1 VEEANMKT
9 CRECGSALTAKQED
23 HRYTESG
30 LPNVALLSVEV
41 RRCAKCK
48 TSEVAIPGVAALHRA
63 IAHTL
68 IRKASRFTGEEV
80 RFLLEFLGITGVAF
94 AARMGVEP
102 ETVSR
107 WQTGR
112 EPMGPGS
119 DRLLRLLVANAQP
132 VDQYPSEFLETIDGD
147 APVKAERVRMT
158 HRGAVWN
165 ADARA
170 VS

>member
-1 VEEANMKT
+1 MKT
-9 CRECGSALTAKQED
+9 CKECGSALTARQED

-30 LPNVALLSVEV
+30 LPNVVLLGVEV

-48 TSEVAIPGVAALHRA
+48 AYEVAIPGVAALHRA
-63 IAHTL
+63 IAYTL
-68 IRKASRFTGEEV
+68 IRKPSRFTGDEV
-80 RFLLEFLGITGVAF
+80 RFLREFLGITGIAF

-112 EPMGPGS
+112 EPMGPGA

-132 VDQYPSEFLETIDGD
+132 VDQYPSEFLETIDGE
-147 APVKAERVRMT
+147 APVKPERVRMK
-158 HRGAVWN
+158 HRGAVWK
-165 ADARA
+165 ADAHA
-170 VS
+170 VQ